1 MEAINNL
8 ASAASKAVWGDSN
21 TKENENPNATGETAP
36 TTTTINNETQGQEPL
51 SGKQGDVSKGE
62 PFDAGNIGMHY
73 LVSI

>member
-21 TKENENPNATGETAP
+21 TKENENPN
-36 TTTTINNETQGQEPL
+36 TTTETTTSTMNNETQGKEPV

-62 PFDAGNIGMHY
+62 PFDAGNIGEHY
-73 LVSI
+73 LIFT